1 LKKREKFSNEFL
13 LKLFFKKLTKNQNLS
28 NEFLLKL
35 FFKKLEPK
43 PFKG

>member
-1 LKKREKFSNEFL
+1 LSNEFL
-13 LKLFFKKLTKNQNLS
+13 LKLFFKKLTENQNLS